1 MAQTTKTVSVIGQV
15 RHAARN
21 PIALSVGAILG
32 GFAPAAS
39 FVLAHVEHAAPDS
52 VKGFIKCL
60 FILGALVFSAK
71 SVYQWTSK
79 AFADGQ
85 KAAGFVVVLEGAML
99 LTDTALLSYAALA
112 LLIGINAVAAGCNL
126 ALQDAP
132 KSEKKFGKVKLTGSA
147 ANDNAKRAAKVA

>member
-1 MAQTTKTVSVIGQV
+1 MSKTTKTVSVIEQV
-15 RHAARN
+15 RQATGN
-21 PIALSVGAILG
+21 PIALGIGSILG
-32 GFAPAAS
+32 GFAPSAS

-52 VKGFIKCL
+52 LKGFIKCL
-60 FILGALVFSAK
+60 FILGALIFSAK

-99 LTDTALLSYAALA
+99 LTDTQALSYAALA
-112 LLIGINAVAAGCNL
+112 LLIGINAAAAGCNL

-132 KSEKKFGKVKLTGSA
+132 KPKSKKLGSSVV
-147 ANDNAKRAAKVA
+147 ANDNGIAKRNRKVA